1 MFRIPVEKL
10 LRLAIVFAGLASS
23 LPVFAQTGGLTGK
36 ATDDK
41 GNIVVGYP
49 LIIERQ
55 EIKGTYKTKTDKH
68 GNYVYVGLPIGNYKI
83 TLQDSNGRT
92 LFYITKHVGM
102 GDPTEVNFDLA
113 KEKALTQKEQ
123 QASPEVQKKLQ
134 EEAKEQKQFGG
145 LKQLYDQGNA
155 LFAEKKYTEAA
166 AAFEQAIPVAKDKNL
181 PILLGRVAE
190 SYDKARQFDKATE
203 FYQKAIQAKPDDA
216 ELHNG
221 LGNVYAE
228 MGKIPDAQQEFQK
241 SAEINPANASR
252 AYFNLG
258 AIMYNTGKMDEAA
271 AAFKKAT
278 DADPHYADA
287 FFMQGR
293 ALMGKL
299 SMTPDGK
306 VVAAPGTAE
315 ALQSYLKLEPSGK
328 YATEAQQMLQTIQ
341 GRVQT
346 EVKVQKKKKG

>member
-1 MFRIPVEKL
+1 MFRLPVEKL
-10 LRLAIVFAGLASS
+10 LRLAIVFAGLASAV
-23 LPVFAQTGGLTGK
+23 PVFAQTGGLTGK

-49 LIIERQ
+49 IIIERQ

-83 TLQDSNGRT
+83 TLKDSNGRT

-328 YATEAQQMLQTIQ
+328 YAAEAQQMLQTIQ